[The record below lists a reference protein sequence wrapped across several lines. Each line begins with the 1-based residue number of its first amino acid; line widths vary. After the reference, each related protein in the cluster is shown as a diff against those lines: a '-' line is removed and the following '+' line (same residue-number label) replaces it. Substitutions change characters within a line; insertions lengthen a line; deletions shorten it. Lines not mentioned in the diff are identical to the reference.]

1 MSISSRQIRS
11 AVLGFLAGAAIAGT
25 AVFLTVSHLVRERER
40 ETFELYNS
48 TIASARLTALQV
60 LRDEGL
66 GSGIALLEN
75 ALLNDLRALESAGT
89 REAAGRMVIDRIK
102 TYQKLHPPA
111 VYGEEENAAADN
123 PLLPLRSTE
132 ADRARR

>member
-48 TIASARLTALQV
+48 TIASARLTALLV

-111 VYGEEENAAADN
+111 VYGEEENSAADN